1 MTCSINLN
9 VDCIGVQEIFQRKRK
24 SADPPPKVRI
34 PVNYAAA
41 AHVEAASIA
50 QIGRYRNAP
59 STGGESGESGIPSLL
74 EGFKD
79 GWKVS

>member
-9 VDCIGVQEIFQRKRK
+9 VDCIGVQKMFQRKRK
-24 SADPPPKVRI
+24 SADPPPKARTPFI
-34 PVNYAAA
+34 NSAA

-79 GWKVS
+79 G